1 MEKCMAET
9 KTLNLEQKWESLTLA
24 NNFIFYKVM
33 RHHPDAC
40 KHLIEM
46 LLGIK
51 IEKMEMHNEEVIDID
66 YDSKGVRLDVFVKDS
81 GRMYDIELQVANTHE
96 LPERSRY
103 YSALMALDSL
113 KEGEPYKSLKDSHVI
128 FICMSDIFDQDL
140 PVYTFENICLEDNK
154 IKLKDRDFR
163 HFFIAPTCAKMIE
176 DEEVKSFFNFLISNS
191 AKSRF
196 TSMLSGYVNNA
207 KRNMQWRVQYMTW
220 ARQRYYDFEDGKQAG
235 IAEGREEGAQA
246 NARENAKNFAVIGLP
261 PETVSK
267 GCSLPLEQVLALRD
281 ELKLEI

>member
-1 MEKCMAET
+1 MNET
-9 KTLNLEQKWESLTLA
+9 KTVSNTEKWESLTLA

-33 RHHPDAC
+33 RNHPDAC

-66 YDSKGVRLDVFVKDS
+66 HDSKGVRLDVFVKDVN
-81 GRMYDIELQVANTHE
+81 RMYDIEIQVANTHE

-103 YSALMALDSL
+103 YSAIMALDTL
-113 KEGEPYKSLKDSHVI
+113 KEGEPYKALKESHVI
-128 FICMSDIFDQDL
+128 FICMSDIFDKGL

-154 IKLKDRDFR
+154 TKLNDRDFK
-163 HFFIAPTCAKMIE
+163 HFFIAPTCAKMIKN
-176 DEEVKSFFNFLISNS
+176 EEVKSFFNFLISNS

-207 KRNMQWRVQYMTW
+207 KHNMQWRVQYMTF
-220 ARQRYYDFEDGKQAG
+220 ARQQYYAFQDGKQAG
-235 IAEGREEGAQA
+235 IAEGQL
-246 NARENAKNFAVIGLP
+246 NAKIEAAVMLVREFNVEPKLAAEKINAP
-261 PETVSK
+261 IDKV
-267 GCSLPLEQVLALRD
+267 LEALRQEEVLD
-281 ELKLEI
+281 TSGN